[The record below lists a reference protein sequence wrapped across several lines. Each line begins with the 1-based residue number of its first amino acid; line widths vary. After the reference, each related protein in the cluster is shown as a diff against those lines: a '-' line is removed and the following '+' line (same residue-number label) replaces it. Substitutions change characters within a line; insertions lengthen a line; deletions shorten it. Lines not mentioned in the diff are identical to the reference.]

1 MKPPVARYKTSP
13 ISFGDHHNRLDRGD
27 WKDSDS
33 LAGFRTVWSL
43 DLATGFFFEVKISEK
58 TEIDGRPVSV
68 LEFDEPEMRGL
79 TRVLPTGKKRQWLNP
94 IRWAP
99 RQLFLHQMTR
109 FLRQAL

>member
-68 LEFDEPEMRGL
+68 LEFDEPEMR
-79 TRVLPTGKKRQWLNP
+79 TALPTPDDAFPEAGTMIAVGGTNDAGSP
-94 IRWAP
+94 EAP
-99 RQLFLHQMTR
+99 GD
-109 FLRQAL
+109 